1 MNTLF
6 AAALTWVRNLA
17 IALSCALVLFTAA
30 PAALAMGSTPSR
42 PDQGTAVLDEVYNE
56 AEKAVQPENALR
68 GKTMRDRA
76 NQGLNEVQKDADT
89 DKMNHPANST
99 QATAPMDKIKDAL
112 SNLTP

>member
-6 AAALTWVRNLA
+6 AAAIAWVRNLA
-17 IALSCALVLFTAA
+17 IALSCALVLFSAA
-30 PAALAMGSTPSR
+30 PATLAMGSTPSR
-42 PDQGTAVLDEVYNE
+42 PDQGTAVLNDVYNQ
-56 AEKAVQPENALR
+56 AEKAVQPENALQ

-89 DKMNHPANST
+89 DKMNHSANSS